1 MELVVATTVLG
12 RTMQRKVKVFQC
24 SRSSASENQAR
35 APAWWALPVSV
46 RSHLNE
52 PQKSWLLLA
61 ASLTKPCGLPG
72 FSPTSFR
79 LSLLPFQMAHRCS
92 TLTSLLRGL
101 HPELISENIVMSC
114 SSVQNPPS
122 RDSKTQTVLKKPVR
136 LPVMTSLPWLSGPGE
151 PSHQLCCLH
160 GSSAR
165 FLQTSWL
172 SSDPQLR
179 PGVSHGVTAQLSLWL
194 DSCSFSKSDQQ
205 LL

>member
-1 MELVVATTVLG
+1 MNRRNPDCFSLPPLPSHVGSL
-12 RTMQRKVKVFQC
+12 
-24 SRSSASENQAR
+24 AS
-35 APAWWALPVSV
+35 PPPPSG
-46 RSHLNE
+46 S
-52 PQKSWLLLA
+52 
-61 ASLTKPCGLPG
+61 PC
-72 FSPTSFR
+72 F
-79 LSLLPFQMAHRCS
+79 PFQMAHRCS

-114 SSVQNPPS
+114 SSVQNPLS

-179 PGVSHGVTAQLSLWL
+179 PGVSHGVTAQLSL
-194 DSCSFSKSDQQ
+194 
-205 LL
+205 